1 MTTAPQE
8 QEQEQATFG
17 DKGIPNGVFRTA
29 FVEQR
34 EWDGRRASR
43 APINFPFCCRT
54 TGALSGLGWET
65 VATGRDEASK
75 IEEMG
80 DVLIIDAV
88 RTAVGRRN
96 GSLSRVHAND
106 LLGSAQRA
114 VVQRTGIDP
123 SAIDQVVGG
132 CVQQVGAQSANV
144 TRNAWLAKGLPL
156 AVPAATVNVQCGSSQ
171 EATMLTHGL
180 VGSGLAGLAI
190 SCGVETMSSIPLGT
204 MAAEGAFGLP
214 REGTYAEV
222 YEATTQFQGA
232 DRIAQQWGVSRL
244 DTERF
249 GVLSQQRAATAW
261 AEDRF
266 AGQIVPIDVPRFDES
281 GKPNP
286 PHRFERDEC
295 LRATTLE
302 ALAGLRTNLG
312 ASDAVH
318 TAGTSSQISDG
329 AGAVLLASPER
340 AAQLGLKARGRIVD
354 SVLVG
359 SDPQLMLTGPIP
371 ATRKLLARTGLS
383 LDDIDVFEI
392 NEAFASVVLAW
403 AKEVGAD
410 LAKVNPNGGA
420 IALGHPLGATG
431 VILLTKALS
440 ELERTRGRYALISMC
455 CGGGLGTG
463 TIIERFG

>member
-1 MTTAPQE
+1 M
-8 QEQEQATFG
+8 
-17 DKGIPNGVFRTA
+17 V
-29 FVEQR
+29 
-34 EWDGRRASR
+34 S
-43 APINFPFCCRT
+43 
-54 TGALSGLGWET
+54 
-65 VATGRDEASK
+65 VATGRDEPSK

-80 DVLIIDAV
+80 DVLIIDAM

-114 VVQRTGIDP
+114 VVQRAGIDP
-123 SAIDQVVGG
+123 SAIDQLVGG

-144 TRNAWLAKGLPL
+144 TGNAWLAMGLPL

-171 EATMLTHGL
+171 EATMLAHGL

-222 YEATTQFQGA
+222 YEATTQFEGA

-244 DTERF
+244 DTEGF

-266 AGQIVPIDVPRFDES
+266 AGQIVPINVPQFDES

-312 ASDAVH
+312 APDAVH

-440 ELERTRGRYALISMC
+440 ELERTGGRYALISMC

-463 TIIERFG
+463 TIIERIG